1 MSTIDVEA
9 LLREITADAPSGEAL
24 EYDPLFL
31 EMEQAAQGKPEQQMG
46 EETIPAE
53 APNWDEAK
61 KKALELAA
69 RTKDLRV
76 GVCLIRVLVRTD
88 GLPGLCDAL
97 KLLRGYVEQYWE
109 SVHPQLDAEDAND
122 HTMRVNVLVALQ
134 DPEAVLS
141 AVREAPLV
149 QSKLAGAFSFKDVL
163 VGRGAL
169 PSTQDGEPP
178 TQAMINGVFS
188 ECELGELRSTADACA
203 EAREAVV
210 AIEAAL
216 TERVGS
222 AQAADLSALPALL
235 GQMHEF
241 LAEQLAARGVGVEAL
256 GVDVVPPGGG
266 EVEQRSAASGEI
278 RSRDDVVQALN
289 RIARYYEAHEPS
301 SPIPLLMERA
311 KRLVHADFVELVK
324 DLAPAGLPQVEN
336 LRGPSDQ
343 EQE

>member
-9 LLREITADAPSGEAL
+9 LLREITPDAPSGENL

-46 EETIPAE
+46 DETIPAE
-53 APNWDEAK
+53 APNWEEAK
-61 KKALELAA
+61 KKALEIAP
-69 RTKDLRV
+69 RSKDLRV
-76 GVCLIRVLVRTD
+76 GVYLIRALARTD

-97 KLLRGYVEQYWE
+97 KLLLGYVQQYWE
-109 SVHPQLDAEDAND
+109 SVHPQLDAEDDND
-122 HTMRVNVLVALQ
+122 PTMRVNALVALQ

-163 VGRGAL
+163 VARGAL
-169 PSTQDGEPP
+169 PAAQDEEPP
-178 TQAMINGVFS
+178 DQAMINGVFS
-188 ECELGELRSTADACA
+188 ECELGELQATAEACA
-203 EAREAVV
+203 GAREAVL
-210 AIEAAL
+210 AIEATV

-222 AQAADLSALPALL
+222 TQAADLSALPALL

-241 LAEQLAARGVGVEAL
+241 LAEQLAARGVGVEGGGA
-256 GVDVVPPGGG
+256 PAGGG

-278 RSRDDVVQALN
+278 RSRDDVVRALD

-301 SPIPLLMERA
+301 SPVPLLMQRA

-324 DLAPAGLPQVEN
+324 DLAPAGLPQVES
-336 LRGPSDQ
+336 LLGPSGQ